1 MYMSV
6 CVCVCERERESLY
19 IPRKVDAR
27 AATRRRHTSC
37 GRLRAGLLH
46 TLRMRVCVCVCVC
59 VCVFVRAF
67 NVWCS
72 PHAKTVDGACVRD
85 AWQGICTLQQCVCV
99 HRYVD
104 MHAAHT
110 HTRQNATWKCHTAHT
125 HTHLDCVYVCV
136 CVHIPQS
143 SMDMHTDH
151 THTHA
156 SAVCERVALAT

>member
-6 CVCVCERERESLY
+6 CVCERERERESLY
-19 IPRKVDAR
+19 IPRKVDAS

-46 TLRMRVCVCVCVC
+46 TLHMRVCVCVCVC
-59 VCVFVRAF
+59 LCVLSTCGVLHMRRRWTVRVCGTHGKVYALCNSVCVYTDT
-67 NVWCS
+67 W
-72 PHAKTVDGACVRD
+72 
-85 AWQGICTLQQCVCV
+85 ICMQLS
-99 HRYVD
+99 
-104 MHAAHT
+104 